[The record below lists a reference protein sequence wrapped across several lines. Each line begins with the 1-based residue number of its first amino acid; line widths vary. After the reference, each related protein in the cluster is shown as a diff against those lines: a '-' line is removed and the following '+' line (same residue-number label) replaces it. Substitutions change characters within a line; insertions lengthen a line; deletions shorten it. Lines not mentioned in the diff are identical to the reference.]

1 MKGFVFS
8 VDALFASVV
17 SITLAMSLF
26 LMLEGMAAQPAKT
39 PLERDLLSALEKT
52 GKLEGIGGE
61 ELRGL
66 LVKHNLCGSLSFKK
80 GGTVD
85 REIIACPCNPGGEFY
100 SSSRSFVRNGI
111 GSQDY
116 LVATLRT
123 CLRD

>member
-1 MKGFVFS
+1 MRGFVFS

-26 LMLEGMAAQPAKT
+26 VMLEGMTAQPAKA

-52 GKLEGIGGE
+52 GKLEEIGGG
-61 ELRGL
+61 ELKEL
-66 LVKHNLCGSLSFKK
+66 LTKNNLCGSLSFKRD
-80 GGTVD
+80 GIVD
-85 REIIACPCNPGGEFY
+85 KEIIACPCNPGGEFY
-100 SSSRSFVRNGI
+100 SSSRSVVRNVR